1 MTAVPV
7 GVQAAGGRNGPC
19 IDSGLIDRAQSVM
32 AVLKRRNRTVV
43 TAESCTAGLVCAVL
57 SHVED
62 ASQFLQGSF
71 VTYTKANKIA
81 ALSVDPAL
89 LAREGSVNEAVAR
102 QLVAGALSHSPADI
116 ALAVSGVLGPSPD
129 EDGNPVGLVYFG
141 CGLRGAAPRT
151 LRRDYGKHPPDLLRR
166 YAVMDALALLEE
178 EADRA

>member
-1 MTAVPV
+1 MTAVPM
-7 GVQAAGGRNGPC
+7 GAQAAEERSGPC
-19 IDSGLIDRAQSVM
+19 IDADLIDRAESAM
-32 AVLKRRNRTVV
+32 AVLKRRRRSVV

-62 ASQFLQGSF
+62 ASKFLQGSF
-71 VTYTKANKIA
+71 VTYTKANKSQ

-89 LAREGSVNEAVAR
+89 LARQGSVNEAVAR
-102 QLVAGALSHSPADI
+102 QLVAGALAHSPADI

-141 CGLRGAAPRT
+141 CGLRGTEPRI
-151 LRRDYGKHPPDLLRR
+151 LRRDYGKRPPDLLRR

-178 EADRA
+178 EAGA